1 MCSFVCIFSC
11 AKYRQSFYLPL
22 HFLSHCA
29 PCILGDCPPWKNSII
44 AKCVSFQMVFCL
56 LPALDAS
63 SLVLRLS
70 PLKLCLVSNA
80 SAPPL
85 CLICGSVVNFTG
97 VSFPG
102 HFLWAMCSYNV
113 LLRANYAE
121 NIRVTHTALYS
132 TLIHSIVQ
140 YLSTSV
146 NILFGFWIF
155 WASVSPVLGSA
166 LWVCLGFAGAV
177 EKPLGL
183 APWGCNLCAIWTLR
197 AQHTF
202 KLLRRPHPHTF
213 ASFGEVLPTL
223 MNLKYCMC
231 LRVCHPVLL
240 WYLNNQV
247 RDSGGADRDCH
258 PDSRVGRCCHHQ
270 PSSVL

>member
-1 MCSFVCIFSC
+1 MVSLSVVLFPVLNTGSLFIYLYTSFPIVLPAFWVIVTHKFQMSPLE
-11 AKYRQSFYLPL
+11 KFYY
-22 HFLSHCA
+22 S
-29 PCILGDCPPWKNSII
+29 K
-44 AKCVSFQMVFCL
+44 MVFCF

-70 PLKLCLVSNA
+70 PLTLCLVSNA

-132 TLIHSIVQ
+132 TLIHSILQ
-140 YLSTSV
+140 YSSTSV
-146 NILFGFWIF
+146 NIHFGFWIF

-166 LWVCLGFAGAV
+166 
-177 EKPLGL
+177 
-183 APWGCNLCAIWTLR
+183 
-197 AQHTF
+197 
-202 KLLRRPHPHTF
+202 
-213 ASFGEVLPTL
+213 
-223 MNLKYCMC
+223 
-231 LRVCHPVLL
+231 
-240 WYLNNQV
+240 
-247 RDSGGADRDCH
+247 
-258 PDSRVGRCCHHQ
+258 
-270 PSSVL
+270 

>member
-1 MCSFVCIFSC
+1 MSDELPLCQQWCPYLLCSFVCIFSC

-29 PCILGDCPPWKNSII
+29 PCILGDCDSQ
-44 AKCVSFQMVFCL
+44 VSNVPSGKFYYSKMVFCL

-70 PLKLCLVSNA
+70 PLKLCLVSSA

-132 TLIHSIVQ
+132 TLVHSIVQ

-146 NILFGFWIF
+146 NIHFDFWIF
-155 WASVSPVLGSA
+155 WATVSPVLGSA
-166 LWVCLGFAGAV
+166 
-177 EKPLGL
+177 
-183 APWGCNLCAIWTLR
+183 
-197 AQHTF
+197 
-202 KLLRRPHPHTF
+202 
-213 ASFGEVLPTL
+213 
-223 MNLKYCMC
+223 
-231 LRVCHPVLL
+231 
-240 WYLNNQV
+240 
-247 RDSGGADRDCH
+247 
-258 PDSRVGRCCHHQ
+258 
-270 PSSVL
+270 